1 MYHSEPLQP
10 FIYRNTANRS
20 LSTEIKTN
28 KSGINQRYIY
38 IKFKSKLNINRY
50 INIDLVSYVGGK
62 MYNEVFR

>member
-10 FIYRNTANRS
+10 FIYRNTANRRF
-20 LSTEIKTN
+20 STEIKTN

-38 IKFKSKLNINRY
+38 IKFKSELNIN